1 MLSERTTDVRLAAW
15 NCNQA
20 FRRKQHQLLDL
31 EPDIGVVPECE
42 NPEEKGDWSAWTDWE
57 WAGDDPHKGLGVFTR
72 NGITISDATEIAE
85 ADHFLHVET
94 DAVDVLAVW
103 AMNDRENPRQRY
115 IGQVHTALETRPKL
129 VDEDTVVAGDFNW
142 NAMWDESPN
151 SPLRGD
157 LADVREALNGAG
169 LCSAYHAVC
178 GDEFGEEAEA
188 TLYMH
193 KKEGRPYHIDYAFV
207 PRRLVESGVEVTV
220 GSYDDW
226 IDASDHVPLVVEMDA

>member
-1 MLSERTTDVRLAAW
+1 MFPEGTTAVRLAAW

-31 EPDIGVVPECE
+31 EPDVAVVPECE

-57 WAGDDPHKGLGVFTR
+57 WTGDDPHKGLGVFTR
-72 NGITISDATEIAE
+72 NDITISDTTKISE

-115 IGQVHTALETRPKL
+115 IGQVHTVLETRPGL
-129 VDEDTVVAGDFNW
+129 VDGGTVVAGDFNW

-151 SPLRGD
+151 SPLCGD
-157 LADVREALNGAG
+157 LAGVRETLNENG
-169 LCSAYHAVC
+169 LYSAYHAVC

-188 TLYMH
+188 TFHMH
-193 KKEGRPYHIDYAFV
+193 KKEERPYHIDYAFV
-207 PRRLVESGVEVTV
+207 PQRLMGPDVGVTV
-220 GSYDDW
+220 GRYDDW
-226 IDASDHVPLVVEMDA
+226 IDASDHMPLLVSI